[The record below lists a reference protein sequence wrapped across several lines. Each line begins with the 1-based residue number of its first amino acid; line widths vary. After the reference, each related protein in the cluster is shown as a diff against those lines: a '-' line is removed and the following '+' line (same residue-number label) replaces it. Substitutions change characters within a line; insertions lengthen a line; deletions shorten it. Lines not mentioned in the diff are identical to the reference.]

1 MKLKIK
7 DYKINNNSKKVIP
20 EPTFIPSNTEFNL
33 EDLSSKLEPIIINKK
48 KYMLGK
54 SNKNGIR
61 NVYYLDKYSFKIE
74 GVIVNYKKKDNNNAI
89 GKFYK
94 LNI

>member
-7 DYKINNNSKKVIP
+7 DFKINNNLKKNIP
-20 EPTFIPSNTEFNL
+20 EPTFIPVHTEFNM
-33 EDLSSKLEPIIINKK
+33 EDLSSRLETVIINKK

-54 SNKNGIR
+54 SNKNGVR
-61 NVYYLDKYSFKIE
+61 NVYSLDKYSFKIE
-74 GVIVNYKKKDNNNAI
+74 GVIVNFKKKDNKSAI

-94 LNI
+94 LNV